1 MGREFGEGLRMV
13 GVGKEEGGRE
23 GARWR
28 KRVAVGGWGSR
39 WREERR
45 ETGLGEGMPEKRE
58 DQVGFFFWLGQGR
71 CKIESWEQGPG
82 SILLVIDPHQ
92 NSCWEMQP
100 LGPPQLASLQHF
112 DPFPHLLFPFPLPS
126 SAVHHLYLS
135 PHMVSV
141 CYMSPPSVLP
151 LY

>member
-45 ETGLGEGMPEKRE
+45 ERGLGEGMPEKRE
-58 DQVGFFFWLGQGR
+58 DQVGFFFGWVRGDVRLSHGSKGQV
-71 CKIESWEQGPG
+71 
-82 SILLVIDPHQ
+82 LF
-92 NSCWEMQP
+92 CW
-100 LGPPQLASLQHF
+100 
-112 DPFPHLLFPFPLPS
+112 
-126 SAVHHLYLS
+126 
-135 PHMVSV
+135 
-141 CYMSPPSVLP
+141 
-151 LY
+151 